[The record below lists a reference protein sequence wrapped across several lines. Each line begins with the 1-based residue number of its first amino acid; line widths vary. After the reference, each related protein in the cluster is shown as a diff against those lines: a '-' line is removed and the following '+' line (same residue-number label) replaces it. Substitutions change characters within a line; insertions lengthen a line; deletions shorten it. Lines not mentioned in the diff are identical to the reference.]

1 MIKLRN
7 MATAYLM
14 SGSEILL
21 MKRAA
26 ERKLAPGLWAGV
38 GGHLEPDELNN
49 PMEACLRE
57 IYEETGITQ
66 EQLTDIKLKYIVVRR
81 MAARL

>member
-14 SGSEILL
+14 NRNEFLL

-26 ERKLAPGLWAGV
+26 GRNLAPGLWAGV
-38 GGHLEPDELNN
+38 GGHLEPEELNS
-49 PMEACLRE
+49 PKEACLRE

-66 EQLTDIKLKYIVVRR
+66 E
-81 MAARL
+81 